1 MRMAKLPVT
10 GHGVNRNGILQ
21 GAGIEKQRVQNV
33 FLYVMIEGKVC
44 KTTGLERN
52 DVMTRFCVKKPFYV
66 VVAVVIIL
74 VIGAVSLNGMQTDL
88 MPDLTIPYLAVITTE
103 AGASPEQVEMDV
115 TAPMERTLGTISG
128 VADITSTS
136 AENYGMVMLQFSEET
151 DMEAALVRV
160 SMALDSM
167 DLPEECGIPNIME
180 MSMDMLATMY
190 ASIDYEGKDIRE
202 VTTFARDVVIPYL
215 ERQNGVAS
223 ISTSGEV
230 ADSVEIRL
238 NQEKIDAVNERI
250 LEHTNEKLA
259 DAAKE
264 IADAKAE
271 LADGEEELERQKANL
286 NRQQSD
292 TNRQLADASVQLSQ
306 AQATKAAYESG
317 LNSLKAGKSALEAE
331 KQAYEDAN
339 ILDTYEQMDRML
351 AQLAVSLGTV
361 AEQSGIRIPGSV
373 AEAAAD
379 REATEALLAWL
390 DQMGQGE
397 AIEGVTYESIK
408 QVNDIVNTRLPQID
422 TALTNLE
429 TELAASQAMLDEI
442 NKQMEGMDDKQSQV
456 IAGGYTAAAG
466 FGSGQAQ
473 MAAGETQ
480 MESAREQL
488 AEAEK
493 QMKEAKKAALE
504 NANINALLSL
514 QTLSSIIY
522 AQNLAMPAGYID
534 DQSDHQFLVEVGE
547 HFTDEEEIADLV
559 LTKIAGV
566 GKIRISDVA
575 DVTIVDNVGESYAKM
590 NGNDAVLLSVF
601 KVSNASTS
609 DVSKTL
615 LAAFE
620 ELEEDYPGLSMTSI
634 MNQGDYISMI
644 IKSVLTS
651 MILGAVLAVIVL
663 ALFLQEVKPT
673 VVVAFSIP
681 FSVLFALIVMYF
693 TGIHINVMSLGG
705 LCLGIGMLVDNSIVV
720 MENVYRLRQKGLSAP
735 AAAVQGARQ
744 VAAPIVASTVTT
756 ICVFFPMVYTT
767 GMVSQLMV
775 PFAFTISYALV
786 ASLVVALTVV
796 PTFSSVMLVK
806 IREKKHPIFD
816 RIQEGYGKLL
826 GWCLKV
832 KIVPL
837 ALAAVLLAVCVFRAF
852 DTGLVLLD
860 DMESNQISVSMTLP
874 DDYEKEAA
882 YAKAD
887 EVMECI
893 LSVDGI
899 AQVGAMDGGATAIAS
914 VAGSAA
920 GSHTRFSFSIITEDD
935 IKTTK
940 AFHHIC
946 EEIGAKTG
954 GIADAEIAVTS
965 SALGEM
971 STMLGSGV
979 QVDIYGEDQDA
990 LIAVSGDIVA
1000 ILEELNG
1007 LENINDGLANA
1018 DESVR
1023 LSIDRNKAAACG
1035 LTSAQI
1041 LQAIAART
1049 TTDATA
1055 ITMNRDGVNLDVR
1068 LVNETEPLTY
1078 ENLMD
1083 LELEAESVNDDGE
1096 TVTKKYK
1103 LSKFATM
1110 TTGTSMDSI
1119 TRENQ
1124 SRYMSVTADVKDGYN
1139 ATLLSRMLEE
1149 RLSAYRAPEGCSVEI
1164 GGESEQVMDMVVQM
1178 LKALAL
1184 GGLLVYLVMVA
1195 QFQSLLSPFIIIFT
1209 IPLAFTGG
1217 MIGLAAFGKNISAM
1231 ALMGF
1236 MILMG
1241 TIVNNGIVFV
1251 DYANQL
1257 RAAGVEK
1264 RTALIATGKTRM
1276 RPILMTAM
1284 TTILSMSVMVFSQD
1298 AGNAMQKGM
1307 SIVVAAGLVYAT
1319 LMTLFIVPVMYDILY
1334 RRQPRVIDVGD
1345 DLDEIPD
1352 ETSELIGQ
1360 LHGEQ

>member
-1 MRMAKLPVT
+1 
-10 GHGVNRNGILQ
+10 
-21 GAGIEKQRVQNV
+21 
-33 FLYVMIEGKVC
+33 
-44 KTTGLERN
+44 
-52 DVMTRFCVKKPFYV
+52 MTKFCVKKPFYV
-66 VVAVVIIL
+66 VVAVIIIL
-74 VIGAVSLNGMQTDL
+74 VIGVVSLTGMQTDL
-88 MPDLTIPYLAVITTE
+88 MPDLSMPYLAVITTE
-103 AGASPEQVEMDV
+103 VGASPEQVEMDV
-115 TAPMERTLGTISG
+115 TEPMESALGTING
-128 VADITSTS
+128 VENVTSTS
-136 AENYGMVMLQFSEET
+136 SENYGMVMLEFAEDT

-167 DLPEECGIPNIME
+167 ELPEDCGTPNILE
-180 MSMDMLATMY
+180 ISMDMIATMY
-190 ASIDYEGKDIRE
+190 ASIDYEGKDIKE
-202 VTTFARDVVIPYL
+202 VTAFANEVVIPYL

-238 NQEKIDAVNERI
+238 NQDKIDEVNEKI

-264 IADAKAE
+264 IEDAKAE
-271 LADGEEELERQKANL
+271 LADGEAELKKQKANL
-286 NRQQSD
+286 DKQQSD
-292 TNRQLADASVQLSQ
+292 TNQQLADASVQLSQ
-306 AQATKAAYESG
+306 AQATKAAYESS
-317 LNSLKAGKSALEAE
+317 LNSLKASQSALEAE
-331 KQAYEDAN
+331 KQAYEDAR
-339 ILDTYEQMDRML
+339 IQETYGQLDNMFALYQMN
-351 AQLAVSLGTV
+351 LGAV
-361 AEQSGIRIPGSV
+361 AEQSGITIPGGI

-379 REATEALLAWL
+379 KDATEAFLQWL
-390 DQMGQGE
+390 VQIGQGE
-397 AIEGVTYESIK
+397 AVSDLTYDSIK
-408 QVNDIVNTRLPQID
+408 QVYDVVNTRLPQID
-422 TALTNLE
+422 TALANLN
-429 TELAASQAMLDEI
+429 TELAAAQAVLDEL
-442 NKQMEGMDDKQSQV
+442 NKQMKGMDDKQSEV
-456 IAGGYTAAAG
+456 IAGGYSAAAG

-473 MAAGETQ
+473 VAAGETQ
-480 MESAREQL
+480 LASAKEQL
-488 AEAEK
+488 EEAEK

-504 NANINALLSL
+504 NANIDALLDL

-534 DQSDHQFLVEVGE
+534 DDSDNQWLVEVGE
-547 HFTDEEEIADLV
+547 HFTDESEIEDLV
-559 LTKIAGV
+559 LTKISGV
-566 GKIRISDVA
+566 GKIRVRDVA
-575 DVTIVDNVGESYAKM
+575 DVTIVDNAGESYAKM

-601 KVSNASTS
+601 KVSTASTS

-615 LAAFE
+615 LAAFD
-620 ELEEDYPGLSMTSI
+620 ELEEEYPGLSVTSI
-634 MNQGDYISMI
+634 MNQGDYISII
-644 IKSVLTS
+644 IKSVLSS
-651 MILGAVLAVIVL
+651 MLLGALLAILVL

-693 TGIHINVMSLGG
+693 TGINLNVMSLGG

-720 MENVYRLRQKGLSAP
+720 MENVYRLRQKGLAAP

-775 PFAFTISYALV
+775 PFAFTISYALI
-786 ASLVVALTVV
+786 ASLIVALTVV
-796 PTFSSVMLVK
+796 PTFSSVMLKNVK
-806 IREKKHPIFD
+806 EKKHPFFD
-816 RIQEGYGKLL
+816 KMQEGYGRLL

-837 ALAAVLLAVCVFRAF
+837 ALAVALFLICVFRAF

-874 DDYEKEAA
+874 DDCEKEDA
-882 YAKAD
+882 YATAD
-887 EVMECI
+887 EVMELI

-899 AQVGAMDGGATAIAS
+899 AEVGAMDGGAGLVASIAG
-914 VAGSAA
+914 GSS
-920 GSHTRFSFSIITEDD
+920 GDYTQFSFNIITDED
-935 IKTTK
+935 IKTTDE
-940 AFHHIC
+940 FHAIC
-946 EEIGAKTG
+946 EEISEKTSG
-954 GIADAEIAVTS
+954 VENAEVSVTS

-971 STMLGSGV
+971 SSMLGSGI
-979 QVDIYGEDQDA
+979 QVDIYGDEQDT
-990 LIAVSGDIVA
+990 LIDISGDVVA
-1000 ILEELNG
+1000 MLEEIDG
-1007 LENINDGLANA
+1007 LENIDDGLENA
-1018 DESVR
+1018 DSSVR
-1023 LSIDRNKAAACG
+1023 LFIDRNKAAACG

-1055 ITMNRDGVNLDVR
+1055 ITMNKDGVNLDVR

-1083 LELEAESVNDDGE
+1083 LELEVDTVSDEGE
-1096 TVTKKYK
+1096 TVTKTYK
-1103 LSKFATM
+1103 LSKFAEM

-1124 SRYMSVTADVKDGYN
+1124 SRYMSVTAEVKDGYN
-1139 ATLLSRMLEE
+1139 ATLLSRSLEE
-1149 RLSAYRAPEGCSVEI
+1149 KLNAYSAPEGYSVQI
-1164 GGESEQVMDMVVQM
+1164 GGESEQVMDMVWQM

-1217 MIGLAAFGKNISAM
+1217 MLGLAAFGKNISAM
-1231 ALMGF
+1231 SLMGF

-1241 TIVNNGIVFV
+1241 TVVNNGIVFV

-1257 RAAGVEK
+1257 RIAGVDK

-1307 SIVVAAGLVYAT
+1307 SIVVAAGLIYAMV
-1319 LMTLFIVPVMYDILY
+1319 MTLFIVPIMYDIFY
-1334 RRQPRVIDVGD
+1334 RKPPRVVDVGD

-1352 ETSELIGQ
+1352 ETSELISQ
-1360 LHGEQ
+1360 LQED

>member
-1 MRMAKLPVT
+1 MVK
-10 GHGVNRNGILQ
+10 
-21 GAGIEKQRVQNV
+21 KD
-33 FLYVMIEGKVC
+33 
-44 KTTGLERN
+44 LERIYI
-52 DVMTRFCVKKPFYV
+52 MTKFCVKKPFYV
-66 VVAVVIIL
+66 VVAVIIIL
-74 VIGAVSLNGMQTDL
+74 VIGVVSLNAMQTDL
-88 MPDLTIPYLAVITTE
+88 MPDLTMPYLAVITTE

-115 TAPMERTLGTISG
+115 TEPLESALGTING
-128 VADITSTS
+128 VESITSTS
-136 AENYGMVMLQFSEET
+136 SENYGMVMLQFAEDT

-180 MSMDMLATMY
+180 ISMDMIATMY
-190 ASIDYEGKDIRE
+190 AAVDYEGKDIKE
-202 VTTFARDVVIPYL
+202 VTTLTRDVVIPYL
-215 ERQNGVAS
+215 ERKNGVAS

-238 NQEKIDAVNERI
+238 NQEKIDEVNGRI

-264 IADAKAE
+264 IEDAKAE
-271 LADGEEELERQKANL
+271 LADGEAELKKQKASL
-286 NRQQSD
+286 DKQQSD
-292 TNRQLADASVQLSQ
+292 TTRKLADASVQLSQ
-306 AQATKAAYESG
+306 AQATKAAYESS

-339 ILDTYEQMDRML
+339 IKDTYDQMNSML
-351 AQLAVSLGTV
+351 AMLAANFGAV
-361 AEQSGIRIPGSV
+361 AEQAGVRIPGSIP
-373 AEAAAD
+373 EAAAD
-379 REATEALLAWL
+379 KEGTEAFLAWL
-390 DQMGQGE
+390 VQIGQGE
-397 AIEGVTYESIK
+397 AVEGVTYESIK
-408 QVNDIVNTRLPQID
+408 QMNDIVNTRLPQID
-422 TALTNLE
+422 TALANLE
-429 TELAASQAMLDEI
+429 TELAAAQAVVDEI
-442 NKQMEGMDDKQSQV
+442 NRQTDGMDGKQSEA

-480 MESAREQL
+480 MKSAKEQL
-488 AEAEK
+488 KEAEK
-493 QMKEAKKAALE
+493 QMKDAKKAALE
-504 NANINALLSL
+504 NANIDALLDL

-534 DQSDHQFLVEVGE
+534 DEKDHQFLVEVGE
-547 HFTDEEEIADLV
+547 HFTDEHEISDLV
-559 LTKIAGV
+559 LTKISGV
-566 GKIRISDVA
+566 GKIRIRDVA
-575 DVTIVDNVGESYAKM
+575 DVTVVDNMGESYAKM
-590 NGNDAVLLSVF
+590 NGNDALLLSIF
-601 KVSNASTS
+601 KVSTASTS
-609 DVSKTL
+609 DVAKTL
-615 LAAFE
+615 LGAFG
-620 ELEEDYPGLSMTSI
+620 ELEEDYPGISVTPI

-644 IKSVLTS
+644 IKSVLVS
-651 MILGAVLAVIVL
+651 MLLGALLAVIVL

-673 VVVAFSIP
+673 AVVAFSIP

-693 TGIHINVMSLGG
+693 TGININVMSLGG

-720 MENVYRLRQKGLSAP
+720 MENVYRLRQKGLA
-735 AAAVQGARQ
+735 AAVAAVQGARQ

-767 GMVSQLMV
+767 GMISQLMV
-775 PFAFTISYALV
+775 PFAFTISYALI
-786 ASLVVALTVV
+786 ASLIVALTVV

-806 IREKKHPIFD
+806 IKEKKHPLFD
-816 RIQEGYGKLL
+816 KILEGYGKVL

-832 KIVPL
+832 KVVPL
-837 ALAAVLLAVCVFRAF
+837 ALAVALFAVCVFRAL

-874 DDYEKEAA
+874 DDCEKETA

-887 EVMECI
+887 EVMELI

-899 AQVGAMDGGATAIAS
+899 AQVGALDGGASAVAS
-914 VAGSAA
+914 VAG
-920 GSHTRFSFSIITEDD
+920 GSTNGYTHFSFNIITEDD
-935 IKTTK
+935 IKTTDE
-940 AFHHIC
+940 FHQIC
-946 EEIGAKTG
+946 EEIAAKTG
-954 GIADAEIAVTS
+954 DVEGAKVAVTS

-971 STMLGSGV
+971 STMLGSGIE
-979 QVDIYGEDQDA
+979 VDIYGEEQETIID
-990 LIAVSGDIVA
+990 ISGDITA
-1000 ILEELNG
+1000 ILEELDG
-1007 LENINDGLANA
+1007 LENIDDGLKNA

-1049 TTDATA
+1049 KTDATA
-1055 ITMNRDGVNLDVR
+1055 ITMNRDGVNLDVN
-1068 LVNETEPLTY
+1068 LVNETEPLTR

-1083 LELEAESVNDDGE
+1083 LELEAETMNDDGE
-1096 TVTKKYK
+1096 MVTKKYK

-1110 TTGTSMDSI
+1110 TTGTSMDTI
-1119 TRENQ
+1119 RRENQ
-1124 SRYMSVTADVKDGYN
+1124 SRYLSVTADVKEGYN
-1139 ATLLSRMLEE
+1139 ATLLSRTLEE
-1149 RLSAYRAPEGCSVEI
+1149 KLDDYHAPDGYSVEI
-1164 GGESEQVMDMVVQM
+1164 GGESEQVMDMVYQM

-1217 MIGLAAFGKNISAM
+1217 MLGLGVFGKNISAM
-1231 ALMGF
+1231 SLMGF

-1241 TIVNNGIVFV
+1241 TVVNNGIVFV
-1251 DYANQL
+1251 DYVNQL
-1257 RAAGVEK
+1257 RIAGVEK

-1284 TTILSMSVMVFSQD
+1284 TTILSMSVMVFSKD

-1334 RRQPRVIDVGD
+1334 RKQPRVIDVGD

-1352 ETSELIGQ
+1352 ETSELIEQ
-1360 LHGEQ
+1360 LNK

>member
-1 MRMAKLPVT
+1 
-10 GHGVNRNGILQ
+10 
-21 GAGIEKQRVQNV
+21 
-33 FLYVMIEGKVC
+33 
-44 KTTGLERN
+44 
-52 DVMTRFCVKKPFYV
+52 MTKFCVKKPFYV
-66 VVAVVIIL
+66 VVAVIVIL
-74 VIGAVSLNGMQTDL
+74 VIGVVSLNGMQTDL
-88 MPDLTIPYLAVITTE
+88 MPDLTMPYLAVITTE
-103 AGASPEQVEMDV
+103 VGASPEQVEMDV
-115 TAPMERTLGTISG
+115 TEPMESALGTING
-128 VADITSTS
+128 VENITSTS
-136 AENYGMVMLQFSEET
+136 SENYGMVMLQFSDET

-167 DLPEECGIPNIME
+167 DLPDECGIPNIME
-180 MSMDMLATMY
+180 ISVDMLATMY
-190 ASIDYEGKDIRE
+190 ASVDYEGKDIKE
-202 VTTFARDVVIPYL
+202 VTTFTRDVVIPYL
-215 ERQNGVAS
+215 ERRSGVAS

-230 ADSVEIRL
+230 ADTVEIRL
-238 NQEKIDAVNERI
+238 NQDKIDAVNERI

-264 IADAKAE
+264 IEDAKTELSDGEAE
-271 LADGEEELERQKANL
+271 LARQKENL
-286 NRQQSD
+286 KKQQSD
-292 TNRQLADASVQLSQ
+292 TNQQLADASVQLSQ
-306 AQATKAAYESG
+306 AQATKAAYESS
-317 LNSLKAGKSALEAE
+317 LNSLKASKSALEAE
-331 KQAYEDAN
+331 KQAYEDAD
-339 ILDTYEQMDRML
+339 IQGAYDQMNSML
-351 AQLAVSLGTV
+351 ALLAMNLGTV
-361 AEQSGIRIPGSV
+361 AEQAGIKIPATV
-373 AEAAAD
+373 AEAVAD
-379 REATEALLAWL
+379 KEATEALLAWL
-390 DQMGQGE
+390 EEMGQGE

-408 QVNDIVNTRLPQID
+408 QVYDIVNTRLPQID
-422 TALTNLE
+422 TALANLA
-429 TELAASQAMLDEI
+429 TEITAAQMMLDEV
-442 NKQMEGMDDKQSQV
+442 NKQMEGMDGKHSEV
-456 IAGGYTAAAG
+456 IAGGYSAAAG

-473 MAAGETQ
+473 VAAGESQ
-480 MESAREQL
+480 MKSAKEQL
-488 AEAEK
+488 KEAEK

-504 NANINALLSL
+504 NANIDALLSL
-514 QTLSSIIY
+514 QTLSSILY
-522 AQNLAMPAGYID
+522 AQNLAMPAGYIGD
-534 DQSDHQFLVEVGE
+534 ETDHQMLVEVGE
-547 HFTDEEEIADLV
+547 HFTDEGEIEDLV

-566 GKIRISDVA
+566 GKIRIRDVA
-575 DVTIVDNVGESYAKM
+575 DVTIVDNIGESYAKM
-590 NGNDAVLLSVF
+590 NGNDAVLLSVY
-601 KVSNASTS
+601 KVSTASTS
-609 DVSKTL
+609 DVAKTL
-615 LAAFE
+615 LAAFD
-620 ELEEDYPGLSMTSI
+620 ELEEDYPGLSVTSI

-651 MILGAVLAVIVL
+651 MLLGALLAIVVL
-663 ALFLQEVKPT
+663 ALFLQEVRPT
-673 VVVAFSIP
+673 AVVAFSIP

-693 TGIHINVMSLGG
+693 TGININVMSLGG

-744 VAAPIVASTVTT
+744 VAAPNIASTVTT

-767 GMVSQLMV
+767 GMVSQLMI
-775 PFAFTISYALV
+775 PFAFTISYALI
-786 ASLVVALTVV
+786 ASLIVALTVV

-806 IREKKHPIFD
+806 IREKKHPLFD
-816 RIQEGYGKLL
+816 RMLDGYGKLL

-837 ALAAVLLAVCVFRAF
+837 ALAVVLFAICVLRAF

-860 DMESNQISVSMTLP
+860 DMESNQISVSMDLP
-874 DDYEKEAA
+874 DDCEKETA
-882 YAKAD
+882 YATAD
-887 EVMECI
+887 EVMELI

-899 AQVGAMDGGATAIAS
+899 AQVGAMDGGAAAISS
-914 VAGSAA
+914 VAGSD
-920 GSHTRFSFSIITEDD
+920 GDFTHFSFNIITEEHV
-935 IKTTK
+935 KTT
-940 AFHHIC
+940 AEFHAIC
-946 EEIGAKTG
+946 EEISEKTSG
-954 GIADAEIAVTS
+954 VKDAEVTVTS

-971 STMLGSGV
+971 STMFGSGV
-979 QVDIYGEDQDA
+979 QVDIYGEEQDT
-990 LIAVSGDIVA
+990 LIEISGDIA
-1000 ILEELNG
+1000 AMLEEMTG
-1007 LENINDGLANA
+1007 LENIDDGLANA

-1049 TTDATA
+1049 ATDATA
-1055 ITMNRDGVNLDVR
+1055 ITMNKDGVNLDVR

-1078 ENLMD
+1078 ENLLE
-1083 LELEAESVNDDGE
+1083 LELEAETVNEDGE
-1096 TVTKKYK
+1096 PVTKKYK

-1110 TTGTSMDSI
+1110 SEGTSMDSI

-1139 ATLLSRMLEE
+1139 ATLLSRTLEE
-1149 RLSAYRAPEGCSVEI
+1149 KLEGYRVPDGYSVEI
-1164 GGESEQVMDMVVQM
+1164 GGETEQVMDMVYQM

-1217 MIGLAAFGKNISAM
+1217 MLGLAVFGKNISAM
-1231 ALMGF
+1231 SLMGF

-1241 TIVNNGIVFV
+1241 TVVNNGIVFV

-1257 RAAGVEK
+1257 RLAGVDK

-1352 ETSELIGQ
+1352 ETSELIEQ
-1360 LHGEQ
+1360 LNR

>member
-1 MRMAKLPVT
+1 MVK
-10 GHGVNRNGILQ
+10 
-21 GAGIEKQRVQNV
+21 KD
-33 FLYVMIEGKVC
+33 
-44 KTTGLERN
+44 LERIYI
-52 DVMTRFCVKKPFYV
+52 MTKFCVKKPFYV
-66 VVAVVIIL
+66 VVAVIIIL
-74 VIGAVSLNGMQTDL
+74 VIGVVSLNGMQTDL
-88 MPDLTIPYLAVITTE
+88 MPDLTMPYLAVITTE
-103 AGASPEQVEMDV
+103 TGASPEQVEMDV
-115 TAPMERTLGTISG
+115 TEPLESALGTING
-128 VADITSTS
+128 VESITSTS
-136 AENYGMVMLQFSEET
+136 SENYGMVMLQFAEDT

-180 MSMDMLATMY
+180 ISMDMIATMY
-190 ASIDYEGKDIRE
+190 AAVDYEGKDIKE
-202 VTTFARDVVIPYL
+202 VTTLTRDVVIPYL
-215 ERQNGVAS
+215 ERKNGVAS

-238 NQEKIDAVNERI
+238 NQEKIDEVNGRI

-264 IADAKAE
+264 IEDAKAE
-271 LADGEEELERQKANL
+271 LADGEAELKKQKASL
-286 NRQQSD
+286 DKQQSD
-292 TNRQLADASVQLSQ
+292 TTRKLADASVQLSQ
-306 AQATKAAYESG
+306 AQATKAAYESS

-339 ILDTYEQMDRML
+339 IKDTYDQMNSML
-351 AQLAVSLGTV
+351 AMLAANFGAV
-361 AEQSGIRIPGSV
+361 AEQAGVRIPGSIP
-373 AEAAAD
+373 EAAAD
-379 REATEALLAWL
+379 KEGTEAFLAWL
-390 DQMGQGE
+390 VQIGQGE
-397 AIEGVTYESIK
+397 AVEGVTYESIK
-408 QVNDIVNTRLPQID
+408 QMNDIVNTRLPQID
-422 TALTNLE
+422 TALANLE
-429 TELAASQAMLDEI
+429 TELAAAQAVVDEI
-442 NKQMEGMDDKQSQV
+442 NRQTDGMDGKQSEA

-480 MESAREQL
+480 MKSAKEQL
-488 AEAEK
+488 KEAEK
-493 QMKEAKKAALE
+493 QMKDAKKAALE
-504 NANINALLSL
+504 NANIDALLDL
-514 QTLSSIIY
+514 QTFSSIIY

-534 DQSDHQFLVEVGE
+534 DEKDHQFLVEVGE
-547 HFTDEEEIADLV
+547 HFTDEHEISDLV
-559 LTKIAGV
+559 LTKISGV
-566 GKIRISDVA
+566 GKIRIRDVA
-575 DVTIVDNVGESYAKM
+575 DVTVVDNMGESYAKM
-590 NGNDAVLLSVF
+590 NGNDALLLSIF
-601 KVSNASTS
+601 KVSTASTS
-609 DVSKTL
+609 DVAKTL
-615 LAAFE
+615 LGAFG
-620 ELEEDYPGLSMTSI
+620 ELEEDYPGISVTPI

-644 IKSVLTS
+644 IKSVLVS
-651 MILGAVLAVIVL
+651 MLLGALLAVIVL

-673 VVVAFSIP
+673 AVVAFSIP

-693 TGIHINVMSLGG
+693 TGININVMSLGG

-720 MENVYRLRQKGLSAP
+720 MENVYRLRQKGLAAA

-767 GMVSQLMV
+767 GMISQLMV
-775 PFAFTISYALV
+775 PFAFTISYALI
-786 ASLVVALTVV
+786 ASLIVALTVV

-806 IREKKHPIFD
+806 IKEKKHPLFD
-816 RIQEGYGKLL
+816 KILEGYGKVL

-832 KIVPL
+832 KVVPL
-837 ALAAVLLAVCVFRAF
+837 ALAVALFAVCVFRAL

-874 DDYEKEAA
+874 DDCEKETA

-887 EVMECI
+887 EVMELI

-899 AQVGAMDGGATAIAS
+899 AQVGALDGGASAVAS
-914 VAGSAA
+914 VAG
-920 GSHTRFSFSIITEDD
+920 GSTNGYTHFSFNIITEDD
-935 IKTTK
+935 IKTTDE
-940 AFHHIC
+940 FHQIC
-946 EEIGAKTG
+946 EEIVAKTG
-954 GIADAEIAVTS
+954 DVEGAKVAVTS

-971 STMLGSGV
+971 STMLGSGIE
-979 QVDIYGEDQDA
+979 VDIYGEEQETIID
-990 LIAVSGDIVA
+990 ISGDITA
-1000 ILEELNG
+1000 ILEELDG
-1007 LENINDGLANA
+1007 LENIDDGLKNA

-1049 TTDATA
+1049 KTDATA
-1055 ITMNRDGVNLDVR
+1055 ITMNRDGVNLDVN
-1068 LVNETEPLTY
+1068 LVNETEPLTR

-1083 LELEAESVNDDGE
+1083 LELEAETMNDDGE
-1096 TVTKKYK
+1096 MVTKKYK

-1110 TTGTSMDSI
+1110 TTGTSMDTI
-1119 TRENQ
+1119 RRENQ
-1124 SRYMSVTADVKDGYN
+1124 SRYLSVTADVKEGYN
-1139 ATLLSRMLEE
+1139 ATLLSRTLEKK
-1149 RLSAYRAPEGCSVEI
+1149 LDDYHAPDGYSVEI
-1164 GGESEQVMDMVVQM
+1164 GGESEQVMDMVYQM

-1217 MIGLAAFGKNISAM
+1217 MLGLGVFGKNISAM
-1231 ALMGF
+1231 SLMGF

-1241 TIVNNGIVFV
+1241 TVVNNGIVFV
-1251 DYANQL
+1251 DYVNQL
-1257 RAAGVEK
+1257 RIAGVEK

-1284 TTILSMSVMVFSQD
+1284 TTILSMSVMVFSKD

-1334 RRQPRVIDVGD
+1334 RKQPRVIDVGD

-1352 ETSELIGQ
+1352 ETSELIEQ
-1360 LHGEQ
+1360 LNK

>member
-1 MRMAKLPVT
+1 MVK
-10 GHGVNRNGILQ
+10 
-21 GAGIEKQRVQNV
+21 KD
-33 FLYVMIEGKVC
+33 
-44 KTTGLERN
+44 LERIYI
-52 DVMTRFCVKKPFYV
+52 MTKFCVKKPFYV
-66 VVAVVIIL
+66 VVAVIIIL
-74 VIGAVSLNGMQTDL
+74 VIGVVSLNGMQTDL
-88 MPDLTIPYLAVITTE
+88 MPDLTMPYLAVITTE

-115 TAPMERTLGTISG
+115 TEPLESALGTING
-128 VADITSTS
+128 VESITSTS
-136 AENYGMVMLQFSEET
+136 SENYGMVMLQFAEDT

-160 SMALDSM
+160 SIALDSM

-180 MSMDMLATMY
+180 ISMDMIATMY
-190 ASIDYEGKDIRE
+190 AAVDYEGKDIKE
-202 VTTFARDVVIPYL
+202 VTTLTRDVVIPYL
-215 ERQNGVAS
+215 ERKNGVAS

-238 NQEKIDAVNERI
+238 NQEKIDEVNGRI

-264 IADAKAE
+264 IEDAKAE
-271 LADGEEELERQKANL
+271 LADGEAELKKQKASL
-286 NRQQSD
+286 DKQQSD
-292 TNRQLADASVQLSQ
+292 TTRKLADASVQLSQ
-306 AQATKAAYESG
+306 AQATKAAYESS

-339 ILDTYEQMDRML
+339 IKDTYDQMNSML
-351 AQLAVSLGTV
+351 AMLAANFGAV
-361 AEQSGIRIPGSV
+361 AEQAGVRIPGSIP
-373 AEAAAD
+373 EAAAD
-379 REATEALLAWL
+379 KEGTEAFLAWL
-390 DQMGQGE
+390 VQIGQGE
-397 AIEGVTYESIK
+397 AVEGVTYESIK
-408 QVNDIVNTRLPQID
+408 QMNDIVNTRLPQID
-422 TALTNLE
+422 TALANLE
-429 TELAASQAMLDEI
+429 TELAAAQAVVDEI
-442 NKQMEGMDDKQSQV
+442 NRQTDGMDGKQSEA

-480 MESAREQL
+480 MKSAKEQL
-488 AEAEK
+488 KEAEK
-493 QMKEAKKAALE
+493 QMKDAKKAALE
-504 NANINALLSL
+504 NANIDALLDL

-534 DQSDHQFLVEVGE
+534 DEKDHQFLVEVGE
-547 HFTDEEEIADLV
+547 HFTDEHEISDLV
-559 LTKIAGV
+559 LTKISGV
-566 GKIRISDVA
+566 GKIRIRDVA
-575 DVTIVDNVGESYAKM
+575 DVTVVDNMGESYAKM
-590 NGNDAVLLSVF
+590 NGNDALLLSIF
-601 KVSNASTS
+601 KVSTASTS
-609 DVSKTL
+609 DVAKTL
-615 LAAFE
+615 LGAFG
-620 ELEEDYPGLSMTSI
+620 ELEEDYPGISVTPI

-644 IKSVLTS
+644 IKSVLVS
-651 MILGAVLAVIVL
+651 MLLGALLAVIVL

-673 VVVAFSIP
+673 AVVAFSIP

-693 TGIHINVMSLGG
+693 TGININVMSLGG

-720 MENVYRLRQKGLSAP
+720 MENVYRLRQKGLAAA

-767 GMVSQLMV
+767 GMISQLMV
-775 PFAFTISYALV
+775 PFAFTISYALI
-786 ASLVVALTVV
+786 ASLIVALTVV

-806 IREKKHPIFD
+806 IKEKKHPLFD
-816 RIQEGYGKLL
+816 KILEGYGKVL

-832 KIVPL
+832 KVVPL
-837 ALAAVLLAVCVFRAF
+837 ALAVALFAVCVFRAL

-874 DDYEKEAA
+874 DDCEKETA

-887 EVMECI
+887 EVMELI

-899 AQVGAMDGGATAIAS
+899 AQVGALDGGASAVAS
-914 VAGSAA
+914 VAG
-920 GSHTRFSFSIITEDD
+920 GSTNGYTHFSFNIITEDD
-935 IKTTK
+935 IKTTDE
-940 AFHHIC
+940 FHQIC
-946 EEIGAKTG
+946 EEIAAKTG
-954 GIADAEIAVTS
+954 DVEGAKVAVTS

-971 STMLGSGV
+971 STMLGSGIE
-979 QVDIYGEDQDA
+979 VDIYGEEQETIID
-990 LIAVSGDIVA
+990 ISGDITA
-1000 ILEELNG
+1000 ILEELDG
-1007 LENINDGLANA
+1007 LENIDDGLKNA

-1049 TTDATA
+1049 KTDATA
-1055 ITMNRDGVNLDVR
+1055 ITMNRDGVNLDVN
-1068 LVNETEPLTY
+1068 LVNETEPLTR

-1083 LELEAESVNDDGE
+1083 LELEAETMNDDGE
-1096 TVTKKYK
+1096 MVTKKYK

-1110 TTGTSMDSI
+1110 TTGTSMDTI
-1119 TRENQ
+1119 RRENQ
-1124 SRYMSVTADVKDGYN
+1124 SRYLSVTADVKEGYN
-1139 ATLLSRMLEE
+1139 ATLLSRTLEE
-1149 RLSAYRAPEGCSVEI
+1149 KLDDYHAPDGYSVEI
-1164 GGESEQVMDMVVQM
+1164 GGESEQVMDMVYQM

-1217 MIGLAAFGKNISAM
+1217 MLGLGVFGKNISAM
-1231 ALMGF
+1231 SLMGF

-1241 TIVNNGIVFV
+1241 TVVNNGIVFV
-1251 DYANQL
+1251 DYVNQL
-1257 RAAGVEK
+1257 RIAGVEK

-1284 TTILSMSVMVFSQD
+1284 TTILSMSVMVFSKD

-1334 RRQPRVIDVGD
+1334 RKQPRVIDVGD

-1352 ETSELIGQ
+1352 ETSELIEQ
-1360 LHGEQ
+1360 LNK

>member
-1 MRMAKLPVT
+1 
-10 GHGVNRNGILQ
+10 
-21 GAGIEKQRVQNV
+21 
-33 FLYVMIEGKVC
+33 
-44 KTTGLERN
+44 
-52 DVMTRFCVKKPFYV
+52 MTKFCVKKPFYV
-66 VVAVVIIL
+66 VVAVIIIL
-74 VIGAVSLNGMQTDL
+74 VIGVVSLTGMQTDL
-88 MPDLTIPYLAVITTE
+88 MPDLSMPYLAVITTE
-103 AGASPEQVEMDV
+103 VGASPEQVEMDV
-115 TAPMERTLGTISG
+115 TEPMESVLGTING
-128 VADITSTS
+128 VENVTSTS
-136 AENYGMVMLQFSEET
+136 SENYGMVMLEFSEDT

-160 SMALDSM
+160 SMAIDSM
-167 DLPEECGIPNIME
+167 ELPEDCGTPNIME
-180 MSMDMLATMY
+180 ISMDMIATMY
-190 ASIDYEGKDIRE
+190 ASIDYEGKDIKE
-202 VTTFARDVVIPYL
+202 VTTFTNEVVIPYL

-238 NQEKIDAVNERI
+238 NQDKIDEVNEKI

-264 IADAKAE
+264 IKDAKAE
-271 LADGEEELERQKANL
+271 LADGEAELEKQKANL
-286 NRQQSD
+286 EKQQSD
-292 TNRQLADASVQLSQ
+292 TNQQLADASVQLSQ
-306 AQATKAAYESG
+306 AQATKAAYESS
-317 LNSLKAGKSALEAE
+317 LNSLKASQSALEAE
-331 KQAYEDAN
+331 KQAYEDAK
-339 ILDTYEQMDRML
+339 IQETYEQLDNMFALYQMN
-351 AQLAVSLGTV
+351 LGTV
-361 AEQSGIRIPGSV
+361 AEQSGITIPGSI

-379 REATEALLAWL
+379 KDATEAFLQWL
-390 DQMGQGE
+390 VQIGQGE
-397 AIEGVTYESIK
+397 AVSGLTYDSVK
-408 QVNDIVNTRLPQID
+408 QVYDVVNTRLPQID
-422 TALTNLE
+422 TALANLN
-429 TELAASQAMLDEI
+429 TELAAAQAVLDEL
-442 NKQMEGMDDKQSQV
+442 NKQMKGMDAKQSEV
-456 IAGGYTAAAG
+456 IAGGYSAAAG

-473 MAAGETQ
+473 VAAGETQ
-480 MESAREQL
+480 IQSAKEQL
-488 AEAEK
+488 KEAEK
-493 QMKEAKKAALE
+493 QMKEAKKAALK
-504 NANINALLSL
+504 NANIDALLNL

-534 DQSDHQFLVEVGE
+534 DGSDNQWLVEVGE
-547 HFTDEEEIADLV
+547 HFTDEGEIEQLV
-559 LTKIAGV
+559 LTKIPGV
-566 GKIRISDVA
+566 GKIRICDVA

-601 KVSNASTS
+601 KVSTASTS

-615 LAAFE
+615 LAAFD
-620 ELEEDYPGLSMTSI
+620 ELEEEYPGLSVTSI

-644 IKSVLTS
+644 IKSVLSS
-651 MILGAVLAVIVL
+651 MLLGALLAILVL

-693 TGIHINVMSLGG
+693 TGINLNVMSLGG

-720 MENVYRLRQKGLSAP
+720 MENIYRLRQKGLAAP

-796 PTFSSVMLVK
+796 PTFSSVMLKNVK
-806 IREKKHPIFD
+806 EKKHPFFD
-816 RIQEGYGKLL
+816 RVQEGYGRLL

-837 ALAAVLLAVCVFRAF
+837 ALAVALFLICVFRAF

-874 DDYEKEAA
+874 DDCEKEDA
-882 YAKAD
+882 YAAAD
-887 EVMECI
+887 EVMELI

-899 AQVGAMDGGATAIAS
+899 AEVGAMDAGASAIAS
-914 VAGSAA
+914 VAG
-920 GSHTRFSFSIITEDD
+920 GSGDYTQFSFNIITDED
-935 IKTTK
+935 IKTTDE
-940 AFHHIC
+940 FHAIC
-946 EEIGAKTG
+946 EEISAKTQSVEN
-954 GIADAEIAVTS
+954 AEISVSS

-971 STMLGSGV
+971 SSMMGSGI
-979 QVDIYGEDQDA
+979 QVDIYGDEQDT
-990 LIAVSGDIVA
+990 LIDLSADVVEM
-1000 ILEELNG
+1000 LEEIDG
-1007 LENINDGLANA
+1007 LENIDDGLENA
-1018 DESVR
+1018 DSSVR
-1023 LSIDRNKAAACG
+1023 LFIDRNKAAACG

-1055 ITMNRDGVNLDVR
+1055 ITMNKDGVNLDVR

-1083 LELEAESVNDDGE
+1083 LDLEVDTVNDEGE
-1096 TVTKKYK
+1096 TVTKTYK
-1103 LSKFATM
+1103 LSKFAEM

-1119 TRENQ
+1119 KRENQ
-1124 SRYMSVTADVKDGYN
+1124 SRYMSVTAEVKDGYN
-1139 ATLLSRMLEE
+1139 ATLLSRSLEE
-1149 RLSAYRAPEGCSVEI
+1149 KLDAYSAPEGYSVQI
-1164 GGESEQVMDMVVQM
+1164 GGESEQVMDMVWQM
-1178 LKALAL
+1178 LKAIAL
-1184 GGLLVYLVMVA
+1184 GALLVYLVMVA

-1217 MIGLAAFGKNISAM
+1217 MLGLAAFGKNISAM
-1231 ALMGF
+1231 SLMGF

-1241 TIVNNGIVFV
+1241 TVVNNGIVFV

-1257 RAAGVEK
+1257 RIAGVDK

-1284 TTILSMSVMVFSQD
+1284 TPILSMSVMVFSKD

-1307 SIVVAAGLVYAT
+1307 SIVVAAGLIYAT
-1319 LMTLFIVPVMYDILY
+1319 FMTLFIVPIMYDIFY
-1334 RRQPRVIDVGD
+1334 RRPPRVVDVGD

-1352 ETSELIGQ
+1352 ETSELISQ
-1360 LHGEQ
+1360 LQED